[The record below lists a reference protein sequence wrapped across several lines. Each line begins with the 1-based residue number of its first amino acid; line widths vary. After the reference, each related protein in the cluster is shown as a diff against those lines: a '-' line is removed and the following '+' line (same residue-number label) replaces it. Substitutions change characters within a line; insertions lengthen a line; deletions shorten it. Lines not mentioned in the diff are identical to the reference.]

1 MSNKNF
7 GFGTQIRKSPYFDST
22 VKWGATGFSV
32 YNHMYIPRDF
42 GSPEQNFWNLIEKSI
57 LCDVAVER
65 QVEITGSDAYKFIQL
80 LTPRDLS
87 KLSVGQCKYVLI
99 VNNDGGILND
109 PVLLRL
115 AENHFWL
122 SLADSD
128 VLLWA
133 QGVAVNSGLDVKIS
147 EPDVSPLQLQGP
159 TSQEIMV
166 KLFGEDIRDLKYYWL
181 REYQLD
187 GIPLIVSR
195 TGWSSE
201 LGYEIYLRDGSKGN
215 ELYEKI
221 MAAGK
226 EHGIQ
231 PGHTSS
237 IRRIEGGMLSYHA
250 DADIHTN
257 PFELGLDRLVNLD
270 SEINFIGKK
279 ALKKIK
285 EKGISRKQVG
295 LVIDCAPLSG
305 PNTTFWPIKKDRKQI
320 GKVTSAVYSPRLKKN
335 IALAMVSVEQSE
347 IDFIGKEAL
356 KKIKQEGIKRKQVG
370 LIIDC
375 DPLSGPNT
383 TFWPIEKD
391 GKKIGKVTSA
401 VYSPRLKKNIALAM
415 IEINYSELGNRLD
428 VQIHEGKYSATI
440 VEKPFYDPK
449 KNIVKS

>member
-65 QVEITGSDAYKFIQL
+65 QVEITGPDAYKFTQL

-87 KLSVGQCKYVLI
+87 KLAIGQCKYVLI

-115 AENHFWL
+115 GENHFWL

-133 QGVAVNSGLDVKIS
+133 QGVAVNSGLDVQIK

-159 TSQEIMV
+159 TSGEIMI
-166 KLFGEDIRDLKYYWL
+166 KLFGDYIKGLKYYWL
-181 REYQLD
+181 KEYNLD

-221 MAAGK
+221 MGAGK
-226 EHGIQ
+226 EYGLQ

-250 DADIHTN
+250 DADINTN
-257 PFELGLDRLVNLD
+257 PFELGFDRLVDLD
-270 SEINFIGKK
+270 SDNNFIGKE

-285 EKGISRKQVG
+285 ANGITRKQVG
-295 LVIDCAPLSG
+295 IEIDCKPLSG
-305 PNTTFWPIKKDRKQI
+305 PNTTFWQLKKNNIDV

-347 IDFIGKEAL
+347 IGNDFQVITN
-356 KKIKQEGIKRKQVG
+356 EG
-370 LIIDC
+370 
-375 DPLSGPNT
+375 
-383 TFWPIEKD
+383 TFNCI
-391 GKKIGKVTSA
+391 V
-401 VYSPRLKKNIALAM
+401 
-415 IEINYSELGNRLD
+415 
-428 VQIHEGKYSATI
+428 

-449 KNIVKS
+449 KKIASS

>member
-42 GSPEQNFWNLIEKSI
+42 GNPEQNFWNLIEKSI

-65 QVEITGSDAYKFIQL
+65 QVEITGPDAYKFIQL

-87 KLSVGQCKYVLI
+87 NLSVGQCKYVLI

-128 VLLWA
+128 ILLWA
-133 QGVAVNSGLDVKIS
+133 QGVAVNSGLDVEIS

-181 REYQLD
+181 REYELD

-201 LGYEIYLRDGSKGN
+201 LGYEIYLRDGSRGN

-221 MAAGK
+221 MEAGN

-250 DADIHTN
+250 DADINTN
-257 PFELGLDRLVNLD
+257 PFELGFDRLVNLN
-270 SEINFIGKK
+270 SEI
-279 ALKKIK
+279 
-285 EKGISRKQVG
+285 Q
-295 LVIDCAPLSG
+295 
-305 PNTTFWPIKKDRKQI
+305 
-320 GKVTSAVYSPRLKKN
+320 
-335 IALAMVSVEQSE
+335 
-347 IDFIGKEAL
+347 FIGKEAL

-370 LIIDC
+370 LVIDC

-383 TFWPIEKD
+383 TFWPIEKET
-391 GKKIGKVTSA
+391 KTIGKVTSA

-415 IEINYSELGNRLD
+415 IEIKHSELGNQLD
-428 VQIHEGKYSATI
+428 VQTHQGKYSATI

-449 KNIVKS
+449 KKIANS

>member
-1 MSNKNF
+1 MNNKNF

-65 QVEITGSDAYKFIQL
+65 QVEITGLDAFKFTQL

-87 KLSVGQCKYVLI
+87 NVAIGQCKYVLI
-99 VNNDGGILND
+99 TNNDGGILND

-133 QGVAVNSGLDVKIS
+133 QGVAVNSGLNVSIT

-159 TSQEIMV
+159 TSKDIMV
-166 KLFGEDIRDLKYYWL
+166 KLFGESIKDLKYYWF
-181 REYQLD
+181 REYNLD

-201 LGYEIYLRDGSKGN
+201 FGYELFLRDGSKGN

-221 MAAGK
+221 MSAGK
-226 EHGIQ
+226 EYGLQ

-250 DADIHTN
+250 DADINTN
-257 PFELGLDRLVNLD
+257 PFELGLDRLVSLD
-270 SEINFIGKK
+270 SDIEFIGKA

-285 EKGISRKQVG
+285 AEGIRRKQVG
-295 LVIDCAPLSG
+295 LEINCEPLSG
-305 PNTTFWPIKKDRKQI
+305 PNTTFWSIKKD
-320 GKVTSAVYSPRLKKN
+320 N
-335 IALAMVSVEQSE
+335 
-347 IDFIGKEAL
+347 
-356 KKIKQEGIKRKQVG
+356 
-370 LIIDC
+370 
-375 DPLSGPNT
+375 N
-383 TFWPIEKD
+383 
-391 GKKIGKVTSA
+391 KIGKVTSA

-415 IEINYSELGNRLD
+415 INIENSKIGTSLEVNTYKGNFEA
-428 VQIHEGKYSATI
+428 II
-440 VEKPFYDPK
+440 VEKPFFDPK
-449 KNIVKS
+449 KKIASN

>member
-1 MSNKNF
+1 MINKNF
-7 GFGTQIRKSPYFDST
+7 GFGTQIRKSPYFEST

-65 QVEITGSDAYKFIQL
+65 QVEITGPDAYKFTQL

-87 KLSVGQCKYVLI
+87 KLAIGQCKYVLI
-99 VNNDGGILND
+99 TNNEGGILND
-109 PVLLRL
+109 PVLLRI

-133 QGVAVNSGLDVKIS
+133 QGVAVNSGLDVQIK

-159 TSQEIMV
+159 TSGKIMI
-166 KLFGEDIRDLKYYWL
+166 KLFGDDIKDLKYYWL
-181 REYQLD
+181 REYDLD
-187 GIPLIVSR
+187 GIPLIISR

-201 LGYEIYLRDGSKGN
+201 LGYEIYLRDGTKGN

-221 MAAGK
+221 MEAGK
-226 EHGIQ
+226 EHGLQ

-250 DADIHTN
+250 DADINTN
-257 PFELGLDRLVNLD
+257 PFELGFDRLINLD
-270 SEINFIGKK
+270 NDNNFIGKE

-285 EKGISRKQVG
+285 DNGITRKQVG
-295 LVIDCAPLSG
+295 IEIDCKPLSG
-305 PNTTFWPIKKDRKQI
+305 PNTTFWELKKDNMNI

-347 IDFIGKEAL
+347 IGNEF
-356 KKIKQEGIKRKQVG
+356 QVTTNEG
-370 LIIDC
+370 
-375 DPLSGPNT
+375 
-383 TFWPIEKD
+383 TFNCI
-391 GKKIGKVTSA
+391 V
-401 VYSPRLKKNIALAM
+401 
-415 IEINYSELGNRLD
+415 
-428 VQIHEGKYSATI
+428 

-449 KNIVKS
+449 KKIASS

>member
-1 MSNKNF
+1 MSKNF

-42 GSPEQNFWNLIEKSI
+42 GSPEQNFWNLIEKAI

-65 QVEITGSDAYKFIQL
+65 QVEITGPDAYKFTQL
-80 LTPRDLS
+80 LTPRNLS
-87 KLSVGQCKYVLI
+87 KLAVGQCKYVLI
-99 VNNDGGILND
+99 TNNDGGILND

-128 VLLWA
+128 ILLWA
-133 QGVAVNSGLDVKIS
+133 QGVAINSGFNVKIT

-159 TSQEIMV
+159 NSQEIMV
-166 KLFGEDIRDLKYYWL
+166 KLFGEDIRILKYYWL
-181 REYQLD
+181 KEYNLD

-201 LGYEIYLRDGSKGN
+201 LGYEIYLRDSSRGN

-221 MAAGK
+221 MTAGE

-231 PGHTSS
+231 PGHTST

-250 DADIHTN
+250 DADINTN
-257 PFELGLDRLVNLD
+257 PFELGLDSLVNLD
-270 SEINFIGKK
+270 ADINFIGK
-279 ALKKIK
+279 
-285 EKGISRKQVG
+285 
-295 LVIDCAPLSG
+295 D
-305 PNTTFWPIKKDRKQI
+305 
-320 GKVTSAVYSPRLKKN
+320 
-335 IALAMVSVEQSE
+335 
-347 IDFIGKEAL
+347 AL
-356 KKIKQEGIKRKQVG
+356 KKIKQNGNKRKQVG

-375 DPLSGPNT
+375 DPLKGPNT
-383 TFWPIEKD
+383 TFWPIHKD
-391 GKKIGKVTSA
+391 GTMVGKITSA

-415 IEINYSELGNRLD
+415 IELAYSNIGSVLEVKIDKRNYLS
-428 VQIHEGKYSATI
+428 KI
-440 VEKPFYDPK
+440 VETPFYDPK
-449 KNIVKS
+449 KLITKK